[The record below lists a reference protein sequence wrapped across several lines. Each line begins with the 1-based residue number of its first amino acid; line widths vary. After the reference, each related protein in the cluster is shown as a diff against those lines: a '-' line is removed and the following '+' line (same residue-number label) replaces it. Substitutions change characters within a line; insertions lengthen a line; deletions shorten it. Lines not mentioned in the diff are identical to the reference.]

1 MKFSVFIATSLDGYV
16 ADTDGRIGWLLD
28 FTRQVP
34 DDEDCGYQEFLT
46 GMDAL
51 VIGRRALEQ
60 ALCFPEWPYG
70 DRPVFVVSRELQS
83 LPADLPASVTL
94 ETRTP
99 RELARHLQKLG
110 YRHAFLDDEQLIRG
124 FLRHD
129 LIETLTI
136 TTVPVLL
143 GDGVPLFGRL
153 GVTLGLQLE
162 ACQAYPFGFVQSRY
176 RVLPPPRH

>member
-16 ADTDGRIGWLLD
+16 ADAQGRIGWLLD

-34 DDEDCGYQEFLT
+34 EGEDCGYQDFLA

-70 DRPVFVVSRELQS
+70 DKPVFVVCRELQS
-83 LPADLPASVTL
+83 LPAAVPSSVTL
-94 ETRTP
+94 ETRSP
-99 RELARHLQKLG
+99 RELALHLQKLG
-110 YRHAFLDDEQLIRG
+110 YRHAFLDDEQLIRNCLQHG
-124 FLRHD
+124 LV
-129 LIETLTI
+129 ETLTL

-143 GDGVPLFGRL
+143 GDGVPLFGRG
-153 GVTLGLQLE
+153 GVTLTLQLE
-162 ACQAYPFGFVQSRY
+162 SCQAYPFGFVQSRY
-176 RVLPPPRH
+176 RVLPPQQH